1 LAFALSLA
9 LVVAHPFRPQLTP
22 GRLELSALDVGQG
35 ESLFLSL
42 PGGGTMLLDGGGMPD
57 YGGTVRRAI
66 DIGEAV
72 VSPYLWS
79 RSIRKLD
86 VVAISHAH
94 ADHMA
99 GIPAVLENFKAGEV
113 WIAAAQPREDYAMLL
128 PLLAQRGI
136 PLVTL
141 HRGDV
146 REMGGVLFE
155 VLGPA
160 EDSEGKPL
168 HNDDSLVLR
177 ARYGRH
183 SFLLTGDIEQR
194 GEIRLVEEDLLPGDT
209 VLKVAH
215 HGSRTSSQPSFLER
229 VRPAFAIISA
239 GFQSPFGHPH
249 PEVVER
255 LHQGNA
261 AILRTDREG
270 LVTIA
275 SDGQRLFVSTFRRER
290 VH

>member
-1 LAFALSLA
+1 
-9 LVVAHPFRPQLTP
+9 
-22 GRLELSALDVGQG
+22 
-35 ESLFLSL
+35 
-42 PGGGTMLLDGGGMPD
+42 
-57 YGGTVRRAI
+57 
-66 DIGEAV
+66 
-72 VSPYLWS
+72 
-79 RSIRKLD
+79 
-86 VVAISHAH
+86 
-94 ADHMA
+94 
-99 GIPAVLENFKAGEV
+99 
-113 WIAAAQPREDYAMLL
+113 
-128 PLLAQRGI
+128 
-136 PLVTL
+136 
-141 HRGDV
+141 
-146 REMGGVLFE
+146 MGGVLFE

-215 HGSRTSSQPSFLER
+215 HGSRTSSQASFLER

-255 LHQGNA
+255 LHKGNA

-270 LVTIA
+270 LVTVA
-275 SDGQRLFVSTFRRER
+275 SDGRRLFVSTFRRER

>member
-1 LAFALSLA
+1 
-9 LVVAHPFRPQLTP
+9 
-22 GRLELSALDVGQG
+22 
-35 ESLFLSL
+35 
-42 PGGGTMLLDGGGMPD
+42 MLLDGGGMPD

-79 RSIRKLD
+79 RSIRRLD

-94 ADHMA
+94 ADHMG
-99 GIPAVLENFKAGEV
+99 GIPAVLENFEAGEV
-113 WIAAAQPREDYAMLL
+113 WIAAAQPREDYATLL
-128 PLLAQRGI
+128 SLLARRGI
-136 PLVTL
+136 PLVAL

-146 REMGGVLFE
+146 RKMAGVSFE

-160 EDSEGKPL
+160 EDSGGKPL

-194 GEIRLVEEDLLPGDT
+194 GEIRLVADDLLPADT

-215 HGSRTSSQPSFLER
+215 HGSRTSSQPSFLAR
-229 VRPAFAIISA
+229 VRPAFAVISA
-239 GFQSPFGHPH
+239 GFQNPFGHPH
-249 PEVVER
+249 PEILER
-255 LHQGNA
+255 LHQGNT

-270 LVTIA
+270 LVTVA
-275 SDGQRLFVSTFRRER
+275 SDGNRLFVSTFRREK